1 MKRIIKTFGIL
12 SLLLLLITAVEAQDN
27 GLVRKVVIDAGH
39 GGRDPGAIGKYSK
52 EKDIALSIALKTGH
66 YIEKYLPDVEVIY
79 TRKTDKFIELYK
91 RTEIA
96 NKNNADL
103 FISIHCNA
111 IGSSKI
117 YGAET
122 YVMGLHKSKE
132 NLEVAKLENA
142 SILKEENYIDQYEGF
157 NPNSPEAYIIFNL
170 YQDAFLDQSLN
181 FASMVQDQFRE
192 RVGLKDRSV
201 MQAGF
206 LVLYKT
212 TMPAVLIETGYLT
225 NKQDEKFLTSE
236 KGQVY
241 IASAI
246 YRAFKEYKKK
256 IEKNYSPEKLIAENQ
271 PLKENNKTG
280 GDPTD
285 KVPQKTPIEEDN
297 KNNKEEPAPVKDE
310 LIFRVQFATSKTDKS
325 LYSSDFNGLTNI
337 WKYHHNGLYKYTTGS
352 LSSFNAANKLK
363 NQVRNKG
370 YKDAFVVAF
379 LNNQR
384 INISKAKKLSKN

>member
-1 MKRIIKTFGIL
+1 M
-12 SLLLLLITAVEAQDN
+12 LLLITAVEAQDN